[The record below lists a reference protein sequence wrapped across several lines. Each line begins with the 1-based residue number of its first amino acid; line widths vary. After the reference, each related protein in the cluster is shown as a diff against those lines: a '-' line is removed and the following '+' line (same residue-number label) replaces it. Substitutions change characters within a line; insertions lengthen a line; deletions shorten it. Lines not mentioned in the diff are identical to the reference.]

1 MKNLPKWVKT
11 LFVTFAIGLV
21 IALILSFFRIDL
33 NTLWRNVMMLLILV
47 GTGVYFYK
55 DEL

>member
-1 MKNLPKWVKT
+1 MKNLPKWAKT

-21 IALILSFFRIDL
+21 IALILSLFSIDL

-47 GTGVYFYK
+47 GTGVYFYRGK
-55 DEL
+55 L